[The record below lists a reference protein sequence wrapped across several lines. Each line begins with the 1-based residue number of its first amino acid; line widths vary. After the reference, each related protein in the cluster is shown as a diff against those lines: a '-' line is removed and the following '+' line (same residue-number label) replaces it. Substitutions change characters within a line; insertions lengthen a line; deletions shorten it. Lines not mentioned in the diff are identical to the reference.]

1 MLLDWDRGI
10 CWQVL
15 STYMASA
22 LILGRAL
29 TVMKVA
35 IVVMLRNIKKI
46 DFFMPMSCE
55 SLKLPAHRVL
65 FDLNTVD

>member
-1 MLLDWDRGI
+1 MPP
-10 CWQVL
+10 
-15 STYMASA
+15 A

-46 DFFMPMSCE
+46 DFFMPMGCE

-65 FDLNTVD
+65 FDLNTVARLIIETEAIAGSDD